1 MNETTVRPVLG
12 SNPLVEVGWVQAK
25 GVGAVLPCVNWAG
38 KALPGF
44 TVTLNHAELAA
55 FKSATLASGR
65 NLSVSDKSTL
75 TFDLPLTADVIVLR

>member
-1 MNETTVRPVLG
+1 VR
-12 SNPLVEVGWVQAK
+12 
-25 GVGAVLPCVNWAG
+25 NWAG